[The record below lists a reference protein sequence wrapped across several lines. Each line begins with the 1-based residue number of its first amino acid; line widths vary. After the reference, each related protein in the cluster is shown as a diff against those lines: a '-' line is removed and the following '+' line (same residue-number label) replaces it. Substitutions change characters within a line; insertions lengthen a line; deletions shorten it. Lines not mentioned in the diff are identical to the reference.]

1 VTHHD
6 EDDGDEKDG
15 TANES
20 GDDDR
25 DRESRRRRVVL
36 FVVRHRCLKVVLCVR
51 GRRDWVVDECEVMC
65 CVGRTAY
72 SA

>member
-36 FVVRHRCLKVVLCVR
+36 FVMRYRCLKVVLCVR
-51 GRRDWVVDECEVMC
+51 GRRDWVVDGCEVMC
-65 CVGRTAY
+65 CVGRTTY